1 MRKFFSAALL
11 AAFFSL
17 TISGCYTK
25 FEAPQPSYGEQAEQ
39 YDDDVYYDD
48 YDVYPGY
55 GHYPFYF
62 SYGWQGPFLYA
73 YPYFSYGYFYSPWWY
88 DPWYYYY
95 GDSYSTRLY
104 KKAVRNRRI
113 DQTIYNPPSFN
124 PSPSPP
130 FRPAGTVRS
139 NSSGGGQTSGIKKAT
154 KTKSSSGSGNSSS
167 GKGTRKRR

>member
-1 MRKFFSAALL
+1 MRKFTFAALL

-25 FEAPQPSYGEQAEQ
+25 FEAPQPSYGDRTEQ
-39 YDDDVYYDD
+39 YDEHVYYDD
-48 YDVYPGY
+48 YYFYGGY

-62 SYGWQGPFLYA
+62 NYGWQGPFFYA
-73 YPYFSYGYFYSPWWY
+73 YPYYSYGYFYSPWWY

-95 GDSYSTRLY
+95 GDDYSTRLY
-104 KKAVRNRRI
+104 KKAVKNRRV
-113 DQTIYNPPSFN
+113 DQTTYNPPALN

-130 FRPAGTVRS
+130 YRPAGTVKS
-139 NSSGGGQTSGIKKAT
+139 NSPSGSGTSGIKKQT
-154 KTKSSSGSGNSSS
+154 KTKSGSGTSGDSS